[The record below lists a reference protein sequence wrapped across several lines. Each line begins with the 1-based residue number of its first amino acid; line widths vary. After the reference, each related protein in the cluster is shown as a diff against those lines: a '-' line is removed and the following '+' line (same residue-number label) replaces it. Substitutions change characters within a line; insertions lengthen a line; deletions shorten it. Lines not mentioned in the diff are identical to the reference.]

1 MVQNMVTKDET
12 NRLQQVFQQL
22 DTNKD
27 GKLQYEELLAG
38 YENYYGKEMAK
49 DEVDRIFELVDVDHS
64 NEIDFSEFVTETAN
78 RGNLLQEEKLKQAFS
93 YYDKDNSGSISVDEI
108 RGVLGVGQH
117 ISDEVWKQVVLE
129 VDENGDGEVSFEEFK
144 IMMQQLLK

>member
-1 MVQNMVTKDET
+1 
-12 NRLQQVFQQL
+12 
-22 DTNKD
+22 
-27 GKLQYEELLAG
+27 
-38 YENYYGKEMAK
+38 MAT

-64 NEIDFSEFVTETAN
+64 NEIDFSEFVTATAN
-78 RGNLLQEEKLKQAFS
+78 RGNLLQDDKLKQAFS

-117 ISDEVWKQVVLE
+117 ISDEVWRQVVLE